1 MDTAL
6 SHFRAAPSWRRISI
20 VVGAVAAVE
29 LVLLV
34 IAGVS
39 LLAKPVQSSVKRAA
53 LEQVAAA
60 PAAQAAAAVR
70 VKAAHVRA
78 LAAKQAA
85 AARRA
90 AAAKTAAKAA
100 TTVPVASP
108 AGIPKL
114 PRAHTAIL
122 VLNGIGTPG
131 AAGRTAARVE
141 AKGYRI
147 DGVTNAA
154 RSDYKRTTIMYRPG
168 FRAEAARLGKD
179 LRVKL
184 VGPLDGMHSADLGRA
199 QLVVIVG
206 K

>member
-1 MDTAL
+1 MHTAV
-6 SHFRAAPSWRRISI
+6 SHFRAAPSWRRIAI
-20 VVGAVAAVE
+20 AVGAIAAVE

-53 LEQVAAA
+53 LEQVAAT
-60 PAAQAAAAVR
+60 PAAQAAAAAR
-70 VKAAHVRA
+70 AKATHARA
-78 LAAKQAA
+78 LAAKQVA

-90 AAAKTAAKAA
+90 TAAKAA
-100 TTVPVASP
+100 TTVPVASS
-108 AGIPKL
+108 AGVPKL
-114 PRAHTAIL
+114 PRDHTAIL

-131 AAGRTAARVE
+131 AAGRAAARVE

-154 RSDYKRTTIMYRPG
+154 RTDYTRTTIMYRPG

-179 LRVKL
+179 LQVKL
-184 VGPLDGMHSADLGRA
+184 VGPLDGMRPAQLGKA
-199 QLVVIVG
+199 QLVVIIG

>member
-1 MDTAL
+1 MHTAV
-6 SHFRAAPSWRRISI
+6 SHFRAAPSWRRIAI
-20 VVGAVAAVE
+20 AVGAIAAVE

-53 LEQVAAA
+53 LEQVAAT
-60 PAAQAAAAVR
+60 PAAQAAAAAR
-70 VKAAHVRA
+70 AKATHARA
-78 LAAKQAA
+78 LAAKQVA

-90 AAAKTAAKAA
+90 TAAKAA
-100 TTVPVASP
+100 TTVPVASS
-108 AGIPKL
+108 AGVPKL

-131 AAGRTAARVE
+131 AAGRAAARVE

-154 RSDYKRTTIMYRPG
+154 RTDYTRTTIMYRPG

-179 LRVKL
+179 LQVKL
-184 VGPLDGMHSADLGRA
+184 VGPLDGMRPAPLGKA
-199 QLVVIVG
+199 QLVVIIG

>member
-1 MDTAL
+1 MNTAV
-6 SHFRAAPSWRRISI
+6 SHFRAAPSWRRIAI
-20 VVGAVAAVE
+20 AVGAIAAVE

-53 LEQVAAA
+53 LEQVAAT
-60 PAAQAAAAVR
+60 PAAQAAAAAR
-70 VKAAHVRA
+70 AKATHARA

-90 AAAKTAAKAA
+90 TAATAAAKAA
-100 TTVPVASP
+100 TTVPVASS
-108 AGIPKL
+108 AGVPKL
-114 PRAHTAIL
+114 PRDHTAIL

-131 AAGRTAARVE
+131 AAGRAAARVE

-154 RSDYKRTTIMYRPG
+154 RSDYTRTTIMYRPG

-179 LRVKL
+179 LQVKL
-184 VGPLDGMHSADLGRA
+184 VGPLDGMRPADLGKA
-199 QLVVIVG
+199 QLVVIIG

>member
-1 MDTAL
+1 MHTAV
-6 SHFRAAPSWRRISI
+6 SHFRAAPSWRRIAI
-20 VVGAVAAVE
+20 AVGAIAAVE

-53 LEQVAAA
+53 LEQVAAT
-60 PAAQAAAAVR
+60 PAAQAAAAAR
-70 VKAAHVRA
+70 AKATHARA
-78 LAAKQAA
+78 LAARQAA
-85 AARRA
+85 AARRT
-90 AAAKTAAKAA
+90 TAAKAA
-100 TTVPVASP
+100 TTVPVASS
-108 AGIPKL
+108 AGVPKL

-131 AAGRTAARVE
+131 AAGRAAARVE

-154 RSDYKRTTIMYRPG
+154 RTDYTRTTIMYRPG

-179 LRVKL
+179 LQVKL
-184 VGPLDGMHSADLGRA
+184 VGPLDGMRPAQLGKA
-199 QLVVIVG
+199 QLVVIIG